1 MSKFVTNQ
9 YLNTKD
15 ILRVADHY
23 VAIPVTVSDDGITL
37 ENGKKIVPAGTII
50 GGKSQPRLVNEN
62 ELVEAKNTNGALTGA
77 TGSPVDAE
85 GVLLSDV
92 DVTHGPNA
100 GAMVIHGFIK
110 LSKLPEVPEAEAI
123 KALKQITFTA

>member
-9 YLNTKD
+9 YLNTKE
-15 ILRVADHY
+15 ILRVGDHY
-23 VAIPVTVSDDGITL
+23 VAIPVTVSDDGIV
-37 ENGKKIVPAGTII
+37 ERDGKKVVPAGTII
-50 GGKSQPRLVNEN
+50 GGKSQPRLANEN
-62 ELVEAKNTNGALTGA
+62 ELVEAKNTNGVLTGVS
-77 TGSPVDAE
+77 GSPIDAE

-92 DVTHGPNA
+92 DVTHGPNV

-110 LSKLPEVPEAEAI
+110 LSKLPEVPESEAI